1 MKCFA
6 YFGTCKKLNGY
17 KIFFRNQIQECH
29 FHENESIT
37 DICVK
42 VMKFC
47 QILWKEINTYKNKYF
62 YTQKIINKVLNIQ
75 LTSSGIS
82 WQPFCRLWNTRYSN
96 IFPIECTT
104 LNAAERFSN
113 FFTILQKKTLGQR
126 EKTKV
131 LFLIIYNIFD
141 F

>member
-47 QILWKEINTYKNKYF
+47 QILKYF
-62 YTQKIINKVLNIQ
+62 YTQEIINKVLDIQ

-104 LNAAERFSN
+104 LNAAECFSN
-113 FFTILQKKTLGQR
+113 FFTILQEKTLGQR

-131 LFLIIYNIFD
+131 LFLIIYDIFD